1 MKKMSDRIE
10 KLTAQEEEAM
20 LAVWRLNG
28 GYIKDFLEEM
38 PQPRPPYT
46 TLASVVKNL
55 ERKGYVASQRF
66 GNTYR
71 YAPVVSETEY
81 KRAFLSGVVRNYFAN
96 SYRDVVAFFAQ
107 EEKLTSEELQEIL
120 AMIEQG
126 KEKK

>member
-1 MKKMSDRIE
+1 MKKMNDRIE

-20 LAVWRLNG
+20 LAIWRLNG

-55 ERKGYVASQRF
+55 ERKGYITSQRF

-71 YAPVVSETEY
+71 YAPAVSETEY

-120 AMIEQG
+120 MMIEQG